1 MLLLYAVVLGLV
13 AGLLTGGK
21 LAALGSAHIRLWPV
35 ALIGLFAQLLLFS
48 SPLAAVVG
56 PWGPS
61 LYVVS
66 TVAVLMALVV
76 NLRQPGFWLIII
88 GALANFAVIVANGGQ
103 MPASPTPGR
112 RSTVL
117 PPCRRRDFSNSVL
130 AGPDTALAFLGDNF
144 VLPRPLPLA
153 NVFSIGDVLIGAGG
167 ALFIVPADAWPRSPA
182 PASTGVARP
191 RSRRGASRRGSRRAW
206 LRPSADELAA
216 VLDELCQAV
225 AADGGAALYLDDG
238 EGRSSSSRSAGAGG
252 ARPPSC
258 STSSAARP
266 TTSAAWC

>member
-1 MLLLYAVVLGLV
+1 MLLLYAVILGLV
-13 AGLLTGGK
+13 AGLLSGGK
-21 LAALGSAHIRLWPV
+21 LAALGMTHIRLWPV

-103 MPASPTPGR
+103 MPAAPDAWAALNGVAAVPTTAFSNSILAGPH
-112 RSTVL
+112 TVL
-117 PPCRRRDFSNSVL
+117 P
-130 AGPDTALAFLGDNF
+130 FLGDNF
-144 VLPRPLPLA
+144 VLPRPVPLA

-167 ALFIVPADAWPRSPA
+167 ALFVYQAMHGRVLPRLVRRPE
-182 PASTGVARP
+182 ARP
-191 RSRRGASRRGSRRAW
+191 AHG
-206 LRPSADELAA
+206 
-216 VLDELCQAV
+216 
-225 AADGGAALYLDDG
+225 
-238 EGRSSSSRSAGAGG
+238 
-252 ARPPSC
+252 
-258 STSSAARP
+258 
-266 TTSAAWC
+266 

>member
-1 MLLLYAVVLGLV
+1 MLLLYAVILGLI

-48 SPLAAVVG
+48 SPLAVAVG

-66 TVAVLMALVV
+66 TVAVLMALVI

-88 GALANFAVIVANGGQ
+88 GALANFAVIVLNGGQ
-103 MPASPTPGR
+103 MPASPDAWAALTGVAAVP
-112 RSTVL
+112 TT
-117 PPCRRRDFSNSVL
+117 DFSNSAL

-144 VLPRPLPLA
+144 VLPPPIPFA

-167 ALFIVPADAWPRSPA
+167 ALFVFQQMHGRVLPRL
-182 PASTGVARP
+182 
-191 RSRRGASRRGSRRAW
+191 
-206 LRPSADELAA
+206 LRPATRVTPKARVS
-216 VLDELCQAV
+216 
-225 AADGGAALYLDDG
+225 G
-238 EGRSSSSRSAGAGG
+238 EGHISSE
-252 ARPPSC
+252 AR
-258 STSSAARP
+258 AAHG
-266 TTSAAWC
+266 

>member
-1 MLLLYAVVLGLV
+1 MLLLYAVVIGLI
-13 AGLLTGGK
+13 AGLLSGGK

-48 SPLAAVVG
+48 SPLAVVVG

-103 MPASPTPGR
+103 MPASPDAWAALTGVAAVP
-112 RSTVL
+112 TT
-117 PPCRRRDFSNSVL
+117 DFSNSHL
-130 AGPDTALAFLGDNF
+130 AGPHTVLAFLGDNF
-144 VLPRPLPLA
+144 VLPRPLPFA

-167 ALFIVPADAWPRSPA
+167 ALFVYQQMHGR
-182 PASTGVARP
+182 VLARL
-191 RSRRGASRRGSRRAW
+191 
-206 LRPSADELAA
+206 LRPEA
-216 VLDELCQAV
+216 
-225 AADGGAALYLDDG
+225 
-238 EGRSSSSRSAGAGG
+238 RISSE
-252 ARPPSC
+252 AR
-258 STSSAARP
+258 TAHG
-266 TTSAAWC
+266 